1 MNELRGKVHL
11 EPIDGLR
18 GIAILM
24 VVYQHTLATAVGN
37 VVTGTFGFRFPY
49 FVANGWM
56 GVGLFFVLS
65 GFVLALPYYSN
76 VRTMKTANDFR
87 GYYQHRAMRL
97 LPLFVFMA
105 VVSYL
110 VGAARG
116 FDHLGSLLLCL
127 STASMFTSS
136 EFFPKINGSFW
147 SLMVEIWFSVLF
159 PFLLL
164 ALRRYRMA
172 IVLLP
177 VLVLAIVIRIVGAY
191 VPFSDIHT
199 NPMKDFFVAR
209 MDDFLAGMILA
220 CLFAKRKLP
229 SHGNSLMFVAGCAS
243 IIATA
248 FLWDLRMQ
256 GLVPPFAVAFF
267 NNLAQFGFGLILVS
281 VLQSGWPRVV
291 VSFWVFRVV
300 GAMCF
305 SVYCWH
311 GLLITPN
318 LRLDPFN
325 LVAQLQYWCALIVLS
340 SLTYR
345 FIEFPDERSMSKLF
359 RFDAKPRV
367 GSGS

>member
-1 MNELRGKVHL
+1 VSELQGKVHL
-11 EPIDGLR
+11 DAIDGLR
-18 GIAILM
+18 GVAILM

-37 VVTGTFGFRFPY
+37 VVTGTFGFRFP
-49 FVANGWM
+49 FVVANGWM
-56 GVGLFFVLS
+56 GVGLFFMLS

-76 VRTMKTANDFR
+76 VRTMETASDFR

-105 VVSYL
+105 IISYL

-116 FDHLGSLLLCL
+116 FDQLGSLLLCL
-127 STASMFTSS
+127 STASMFTSN

-147 SLMVEIWFSVLF
+147 SLMVEIWFSVVF

-164 ALRRYRMA
+164 AIRRYRLA
-172 IVLLP
+172 VVVLP
-177 VLVLAIVIRIVGAY
+177 ILVLAIVIRIVGAY

-199 NPMKDFFVAR
+199 NPVKDFFVAR
-209 MDDFLAGMILA
+209 MDDFLAGILLA
-220 CLFAKRKLP
+220 WAYAHNKLP
-229 SHGNSLMFVAGCAS
+229 LRHSSLMFVAGWMT
-243 IIATA
+243 IITTA

-256 GLVPPFAVAFF
+256 GLVPLFAVAFF
-267 NNLAQFGFGLILVS
+267 NNLSQVGFGLILVS
-281 VLQSGWPRVV
+281 VLQLGWSRDLVSIWGLRVL
-291 VSFWVFRVV
+291 

-325 LVAQLQYWCALIVLS
+325 LVAQLQYWFALALLS

-345 FIEFPDERSMSKLF
+345 FIEFPNERSLAKLF
-359 RFDAKPRV
+359 RLAAKPNVR
-367 GSGS
+367 SES